1 MKQKKVKLTAQD
13 ILQFYAEKPV
23 FDRSQTDAA
32 IKYGWAS
39 TKDGLYSI
47 SDFYRYFE
55 EKGHSKNDVDDVI
68 YKNFHKCE
76 YNYIP
81 SKIEKGK
88 IHFMKMIPVTNF
100 HPDYKKGKTF
110 MSTFYYFVDIS
121 NEQAIQLRKEYEQD
135 SKEHIQIL
143 LERKVDRQPEKS
155 ALQKA
160 KAEKLKP
167 RKNSIKK
174 SPVVEIE
181 LK

>member
-1 MKQKKVKLTAQD
+1 MKQKKVKLTTED
-13 ILQFYAEKPV
+13 ILQFYAEKPL
-23 FDRSQTDAA
+23 FDRSQTDAS
-32 IKYGWAS
+32 ILYGWAS

-68 YKNFHKCE
+68 YKNFHKCD

-81 SKIEKGK
+81 SKIEKDK
-88 IHFMKMIPVTNF
+88 THFMKMISVTNF
-100 HPDYKKGKTF
+100 HPDYKNGKRF
-110 MSTFYYFVDIS
+110 MTTSYYFIDIS
-121 NEQAIQLRKEYEQD
+121 NDKAIKLKKEYEQD
-135 SKEHIQIL
+135 SKEHIQRL
-143 LERKVDRQPEKS
+143 LDKKIDRQPEKS
-155 ALQKA
+155 ASQKA